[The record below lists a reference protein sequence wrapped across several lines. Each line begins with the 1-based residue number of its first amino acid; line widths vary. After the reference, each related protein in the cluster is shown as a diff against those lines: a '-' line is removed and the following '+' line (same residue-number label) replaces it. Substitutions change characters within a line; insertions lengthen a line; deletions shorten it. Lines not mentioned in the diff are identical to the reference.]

1 MRERDLPH
9 ALEMVNGRIA
19 RAERL
24 WLFLDYDGTLAELAP
39 TPAVVEPDPD
49 LADLLRRLSGHPKIR
64 VSVVS
69 GRRLAHVREL
79 LPVEGILL
87 AGSYGIEIQTPQGE
101 RIDRVD
107 WEMVRPVLD
116 ELKPRWEA
124 LIEGREG
131 FFLEDKGWTLAIHG
145 RRADPGEADRVLA
158 EARPM
163 AQEAARKGDFR
174 VLGGY
179 KFLELG
185 PREADKGNSLEF
197 LLAEF
202 PMPGALLL
210 FVGDEDKDEEAFEVI
225 IEHGG
230 VAVRVAPQE
239 CETLAH
245 CRLEAP
251 PVVRRWLETAL
262 ESVGSDAG

>member
-1 MRERDLPH
+1 MKHNPTTDLS
-9 ALEMVNGRIA
+9 
-19 RAERL
+19 
-24 WLFLDYDGTLAELAP
+24 
-39 TPAVVEPDPD
+39 EP
-49 LADLLRRLSGHPKIR
+49 LRKLSLTTMAQHYE
-64 VSVVS
+64 S
-69 GRRLAHVREL
+69 
-79 LPVEGILL
+79 
-87 AGSYGIEIQTPQGE
+87 
-101 RIDRVD
+101 
-107 WEMVRPVLD
+107 
-116 ELKPRWEA
+116 
-124 LIEGREG
+124 
-131 FFLEDKGWTLAIHG
+131 
-145 RRADPGEADRVLA
+145 
-158 EARPM
+158 M

-230 VAVRVAPQE
+230 IAVRVAPQE

-245 CRLEAP
+245 CRLDAP
-251 PVVRRWLETAL
+251 PVVRRWLEAAL
-262 ESVGSDAG
+262 ESVGSPGPG